1 MQPYTCLS
9 ALYSPILVYTALHPL
24 AYKLSYGTNAV
35 RSLDLVNINGESHN
49 YFTLRQSPSLLPLC
63 SDKGLTRKTS
73 VNTLYGVQHIHI
85 NLTLI
90 HCAF

>member
-35 RSLDLVNINGESHN
+35 RSLDLVNMENHTTISHSAN
-49 YFTLRQSPSLLPLC
+49 LPLC
-63 SDKGLTRKTS
+63 SLFALTKG
-73 VNTLYGVQHIHI
+73 
-85 NLTLI
+85 
-90 HCAF
+90 